1 MNSYRFRFY
10 MTVTMVL
17 FLCSMVLA
25 QNAGNH
31 QTSSKPVI
39 IDEFLANFHEAQE
52 KIIAL
57 AQEIPQKDYSWRP
70 GPGVRSV
77 SEAFVHAATANYFF
91 MKLLGIKATEK
102 YPRNAEKVLTSKE
115 EIVPLLKKAFK
126 FANEKMSTM
135 TEKQLNEKVKFFGQK
150 LTRRAVLL
158 AMVSHTH
165 EHLGQLIAY
174 TRSVGAVP
182 PWSKKK

>member
-1 MNSYRFRFY
+1 MNSYRFRFVFVA
-10 MTVTMVL
+10 TSLL
-17 FLCSMVLA
+17 FLFSVVSA
-25 QNAGNH
+25 QNAAKA
-31 QTSSKPVI
+31 QTSSNLAI
-39 IDEFLANFHEAQE
+39 IQEFQANFQEAQE

-57 AQEIPQKDYSWRP
+57 AREIPAKDYSWRP
-70 GPGVRSV
+70 EEGVRSI

-91 MKLLGIKATEK
+91 MKLLGVTVTEK
-102 YPRNAEKVLTSKE
+102 YPKHAEKVITSKE
-115 EIVPLLKKAFK
+115 AIIPLLKKAFN
-126 FANEKMSTM
+126 FANQQMGKM
-135 TEKQLNEKVKFFGQK
+135 TEKQLNEKVNFFGRK